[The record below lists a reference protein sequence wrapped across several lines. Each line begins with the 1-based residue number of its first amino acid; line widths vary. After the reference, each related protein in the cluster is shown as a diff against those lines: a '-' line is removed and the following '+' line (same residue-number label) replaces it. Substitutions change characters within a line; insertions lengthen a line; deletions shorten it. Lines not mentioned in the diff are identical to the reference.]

1 MLFALV
7 LQMETGGGVR
17 MQGIGKYIRKYRE
30 DAGITQEKL
39 AEMLDMS
46 TNHLGAIERDVKS
59 PTLNNFV
66 KLLNIIGAEPNE
78 VLQEVVPVPRKEH
91 LSRLEEKIEN
101 LTPKQQEKVFH
112 ILEVVIEEILK

>member
-1 MLFALV
+1 
-7 LQMETGGGVR
+7 